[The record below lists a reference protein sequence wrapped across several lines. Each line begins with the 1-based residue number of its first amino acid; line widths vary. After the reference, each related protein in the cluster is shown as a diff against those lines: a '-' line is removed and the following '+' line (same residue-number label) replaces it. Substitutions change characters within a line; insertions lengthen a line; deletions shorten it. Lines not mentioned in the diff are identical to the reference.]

1 MDKDIIRQISVV
13 VALILTIAVNIMSNA
28 IPFNGLTAPEIAD
41 SFDVYFVPAGYVFS
55 IWSLIYLGLIA
66 YAIFQAL
73 SAQRENPRLRQ
84 TGWWFVLSSAA
95 NSIWLFLWHFGYFAL
110 SVVAMLTILISLI
123 VIYQRLGISRQ
134 VAPAVERWLVHLTF
148 SIYLGWITV
157 ATIANITAF
166 LDFINW
172 DGFGLSTEI
181 WTFIMLVVAVVIAG
195 LVAFSRQD
203 IAYLLVLVW
212 AFIGIGVEQSDTPQ
226 IANAAYL
233 AAAVV
238 AIFVILV
245 IIQKFRQIRS
255 PAFKNETGAQSNQRY

>member
-1 MDKDIIRQISVV
+1 VNRDIIRQISVV
-13 VALILTIAVNIMSNA
+13 AALIITIAVNIMSNA
-28 IPFNGLTAPEIAD
+28 LPFNGLTAPEIAD

-66 YAIFQAL
+66 YAVFQL
-73 SAQRENPRLRQ
+73 LPAQRENPRLRQ
-84 TGWWFVLSSAA
+84 TGWWFVLSCAA
-95 NSIWLFLWHFGYFAL
+95 NSIWLFLWHYGYFGL
-110 SVVAMLTILISLI
+110 SVVAMLTLLISLT
-123 VIYQRLGISRQ
+123 VIYLRLGIGRQ
-134 VAPAVERWLVHLTF
+134 TVPSGERWLVHIPF

-172 DGFGLSTEI
+172 NGFGIAPEI
-181 WTFIMLVVAVVIAG
+181 WTIMMLVVAIAVAG
-195 LVAFSRQD
+195 LVTYTRQD

-226 IANAAYL
+226 VANVAYL
-233 AAAVV
+233 AAAIV

-245 IIQKFRQIRS
+245 IIQKLRKSRS
-255 PAFKNETGAQSNQRY
+255 PAMATP